1 MAPIRATTI
10 EEAVAR
16 AADALARPVVVVVD
30 DDPRRRAQVA
40 AWVEGAGYEAAP
52 AASDAAGLARLAR
65 RSPAALVLDLD
76 LGGAG
81 GPATLDLIRT
91 ADPGVPVV
99 AVASARGRAAD
110 LLLHGADAF
119 VVKPVERD
127 ALTRALAAALRSAP
141 LPRPRPPPSLPR
153 ARAAPSAPGRTGA

>member
-1 MAPIRATTI
+1 MPPIQATTI

-16 AADALARPVVVVVD
+16 AAEALARPVVVVLD
-30 DDPRRRAQVA
+30 EDPPRRARMA

-52 AASDAAGLARLAR
+52 AASDAAGLSLLAR
-65 RSPAALVLDLD
+65 RNPAAVVLDLD

-99 AVASARGRAAD
+99 AVASERGRAAD

-127 ALTRALAAALRSAP
+127 TLARALAAALR
-141 LPRPRPPPSLPR
+141 PRPT
-153 ARAAPSAPGRTGA
+153 AAF